1 MRLMSAEILP
11 RLEQVYAILEKD
23 LMRVLE
29 SSTDQHERRAR
40 RADKLSEILAE
51 LEEAYGVGDKAKHF
65 LQGNRAQR
73 GGSSG
78 GGGGAGGGGGRTM
91 ASEVWRR
98 TLAKIH
104 EVAAE
109 QLAAA
114 SEGERRGS
122 LEVYCDDA
130 HAHCL
135 AMLAQALEHAG
146 ELLSA
151 HDRDTYEVHVALRT
165 IRTIEQCERLQPARP
180 IEWRMGRNEAYGQAE
195 GDDTGSGRG
204 GEDGVDSDTEWVS
217 LSESRR
223 RKVDSQMLASFHR
236 RKDALNS
243 FVKGGSE
250 RSMKR
255 TLDHRSKSKVV
266 SQEMRERIDR
276 IYNPAKYA
284 SKAVQ
289 REQLRTVEGYL
300 KALDLD
306 GDGLVSREEYAAAFH
321 VMDIDGDGMLSK
333 EEYFLGGALPF
344 KKLDKDGD
352 GVITFEEFQK
362 GYDIM
367 DKDNDGQLTRA
378 EFMVL
383 FKREAPKVENTVEGY
398 LKALDLDGDGF
409 VSREEYEAAFRVMDI
424 DGDGMLSKEEYF
436 LGGALPFKKLD
447 KDGDGVITFEEF
459 QKGYDILDKDK
470 DGQVSR
476 AEFMVHFKPNLMH
489 RLTHFA
495 ESRHQKIQRLLA
507 KNTSATILRDEMEK
521 MDRKG
526 VDSQTW
532 IRAQAKELQKQ
543 LRDKNIA
550 KQRRNVI
557 MLGEG

>member
-1 MRLMSAEILP
+1 MN
-11 RLEQVYAILEKD
+11 AILEKD

-151 HDRDTYEVHVALRT
+151 YDRDSYEVHVALRT
-165 IRTIEQCERLQPARP
+165 IRTIEQCERLQPAQP
-180 IEWRMGRNEAYGQAE
+180 IEWRMGRNEADGQAE
-195 GDDTGSGRG
+195 GDDAGGGRG
-204 GEDGVDSDTEWVS
+204 GGMDSDTDWVL
-217 LSESRR
+217 LSESWR

-306 GDGLVSREEYAAAFH
+306 GDGLVSREEYDAAFH
-321 VMDIDGDGMLSK
+321 
-333 EEYFLGGALPF
+333 
-344 KKLDKDGD
+344 
-352 GVITFEEFQK
+352 
-362 GYDIM
+362 
-367 DKDNDGQLTRA
+367 
-378 EFMVL
+378 
-383 FKREAPKVENTVEGY
+383 
-398 LKALDLDGDGF
+398 
-409 VSREEYEAAFRVMDI
+409 VMDI

>member
-1 MRLMSAEILP
+1 
-11 RLEQVYAILEKD
+11 
-23 LMRVLE
+23 MRVLE

-135 AMLAQALEHAG
+135 AMLAQALEHAV

-151 HDRDTYEVHVALRT
+151 HERDTYEVHVALRT

-255 TLDHRSKSKVV
+255 TFDRRSNSKAID
-266 SQEMRERIDR
+266 QKLRERIER
-276 IYNPAKYA
+276 IYNPARYA
-284 SKAVQ
+284 PKVAPKV
-289 REQLRTVEGYL
+289 EQSIEGYL
-300 KALDLD
+300 QALDLD
-306 GDGLVSREEYAAAFH
+306 GDGLVSREEYDAAFR
-321 VMDIDGDGMLSK
+321 VMDVDGDGMLTK

-344 KKLDKDGD
+344 WKLDRDGD
-352 GVITFEEFQK
+352 GAITFEEFQ
-362 GYDIM
+362 
-367 DKDNDGQLTRA
+367 
-378 EFMVL
+378 E
-383 FKREAPKVENTVEGY
+383 
-398 LKALDLDGDGF
+398 
-409 VSREEYEAAFRVMDI
+409 
-424 DGDGMLSKEEYF
+424 
-436 LGGALPFKKLD
+436 
-447 KDGDGVITFEEF
+447 
-459 QKGYDILDKDK
+459 GYDILDKDK
-470 DGQVSR
+470 DGRVSR
-476 AEFMVHFKPNLMH
+476 AEFMVHFKPNLMCREPH
-489 RLTHFA
+489 SDMYRVTKKKLGRRLDKTTK
-495 ESRHQKIQRLLA
+495 ESM
-507 KNTSATILRDEMEK
+507 LRDEMDK

-526 VDSQTW
+526 MDSETW
-532 IRAQAKELQKQ
+532 LRAQAHELQKQ
-543 LRDKNIA
+543 LRGQNIT
-550 KQRRNVI
+550 KQRRNI
-557 MLGEG
+557 ILLGEG

>member
-1 MRLMSAEILP
+1 
-11 RLEQVYAILEKD
+11 
-23 LMRVLE
+23 
-29 SSTDQHERRAR
+29 
-40 RADKLSEILAE
+40 
-51 LEEAYGVGDKAKHF
+51 
-65 LQGNRAQR
+65 
-73 GGSSG
+73 
-78 GGGGAGGGGGRTM
+78 
-91 ASEVWRR
+91 
-98 TLAKIH
+98 
-104 EVAAE
+104 
-109 QLAAA
+109 
-114 SEGERRGS
+114 
-122 LEVYCDDA
+122 
-130 HAHCL
+130 
-135 AMLAQALEHAG
+135 
-146 ELLSA
+146 
-151 HDRDTYEVHVALRT
+151 
-165 IRTIEQCERLQPARP
+165 
-180 IEWRMGRNEAYGQAE
+180 
-195 GDDTGSGRG
+195 
-204 GEDGVDSDTEWVS
+204 
-217 LSESRR
+217 
-223 RKVDSQMLASFHR
+223 
-236 RKDALNS
+236 
-243 FVKGGSE
+243 
-250 RSMKR
+250 
-255 TLDHRSKSKVV
+255 
-266 SQEMRERIDR
+266 MRERIDR

-284 SKAVQ
+284 SKAEKK
-289 REQLRTVEGYL
+289 EQLRSVEGYL

-321 VMDIDGDGMLSK
+321 VMDIDGDGKLSK

-383 FKREAPKVENTVEGY
+383 FREAPKVRNSVDDY

-424 DGDGMLSKEEYF
+424 DGDGKLSKEEYF

-470 DGQVSR
+470 DGLVSR
-476 AEFMVHFKPNLMH
+476 AEFMVHFKPNIMH

-507 KNTSATILRDEMEK
+507 KTTSATILRDEMEK

>member
-1 MRLMSAEILP
+1 
-11 RLEQVYAILEKD
+11 
-23 LMRVLE
+23 
-29 SSTDQHERRAR
+29 
-40 RADKLSEILAE
+40 
-51 LEEAYGVGDKAKHF
+51 
-65 LQGNRAQR
+65 
-73 GGSSG
+73 
-78 GGGGAGGGGGRTM
+78 
-91 ASEVWRR
+91 
-98 TLAKIH
+98 
-104 EVAAE
+104 
-109 QLAAA
+109 
-114 SEGERRGS
+114 
-122 LEVYCDDA
+122 
-130 HAHCL
+130 
-135 AMLAQALEHAG
+135 
-146 ELLSA
+146 
-151 HDRDTYEVHVALRT
+151 
-165 IRTIEQCERLQPARP
+165 
-180 IEWRMGRNEAYGQAE
+180 MGRNEADGLAKGE
-195 GDDTGSGRG
+195 DTGGGRG
-204 GEDGVDSDTEWVS
+204 GEGGEDSDTDWVS

-236 RKDALNS
+236 RKDALSS
-243 FVKGGSE
+243 FEKGGSE

-255 TLDHRSKSKVV
+255 TFDRRSKSKGI

-284 SKAVQ
+284 SKAEKK
-289 REQLRTVEGYL
+289 EQLRSVEGYL

-321 VMDIDGDGMLSK
+321 VIDIDGDGK
-333 EEYFLGGALPF
+333 
-344 KKLDKDGD
+344 
-352 GVITFEEFQK
+352 
-362 GYDIM
+362 
-367 DKDNDGQLTRA
+367 
-378 EFMVL
+378 
-383 FKREAPKVENTVEGY
+383 
-398 LKALDLDGDGF
+398 
-409 VSREEYEAAFRVMDI
+409 
-424 DGDGMLSKEEYF
+424 LSKEEYF

-470 DGQVSR
+470 DGLVSR
-476 AEFMVHFKPNLMH
+476 AEFMVHFKPNIMH

-507 KNTSATILRDEMEK
+507 KTTSATILRDEMEK